1 MRGELVMERDE
12 VGGDQHEAMIARIT
26 ECASGW

>member
-1 MRGELVMERDE
+1 MERDE